1 MKKEK
6 SVYVEPY
13 DVDKLREIY
22 VLNVKYLDAVKQL
35 KKFNNLIT
43 KDVKK
48 YESELKE
55 KFGLNKLKKE
65 EKKLSDKLWEYEKLK
80 PDYEEHE
87 DGIEEFDMF
96 SEEELEDYFETS
108 KKYELLKRKIKKE
121 EEKINDVVSDFKKQK
136 KELKEED
143 RKALESVVISK
154 GLKIIDVV
162 EFKEVKDRK
171 YSMEKIHKMLIENK
185 YIDPYV
191 RDEDWEQK
199 DISADMIDWNLKLNN
214 WFGDVYTKDYDK
226 TQIFKSE
233 KLSKNY
239 PSTLE
244 YFVKSLQKHTG
255 KEYEKVNLV
264 TNETGHWHDHY
275 EPDVYY
281 VYTATILAPKDIAEM
296 LKKTEK
302 KLTTDSI
309 EKLVKNNKEVIYL
322 TDGDKPYYEDNYN
335 DKDMYKKEKFN
346 ETYREQVRE
355 KIAKSK
361 ESNQIKAEDL
371 FGIKDHE
378 YNLNGEKIVED
389 LPTKEVAEAA
399 FDTLEYAKKLVRLSE
414 LEKVVEKHKKQQ
426 EAEKEYEELKKSL

>member
-22 VLNVKYLDAVKQL
+22 ALNVEYLDAVKQL
-35 KKFNNLIT
+35 QEFNNLIT
-43 KDVKK
+43 KDVEK
-48 YESELKE
+48 YESESKE

-65 EKKLSDKLWEYEKLK
+65 EEKLSDKLWEYEKLK
-80 PDYEEHE
+80 PGYEEHE
-87 DGIEEFDMF
+87 DGVEEFDMF

-108 KKYELLKRKIKKE
+108 KKYELLKRKIKKV

-136 KELKEED
+136 KELKNED
-143 RKALESVVISK
+143 IKVLENNVVSK
-154 GLKIIDVV
+154 GLNILDTEKFN
-162 EFKEVKDRK
+162 EYKNMK
-171 YSMEKIHKMLIENK
+171 YSMEKIQKMLIKNM
-185 YIDPYV
+185 YNNPYV
-191 RDEDWEQK
+191 RDEDWEHR
-199 DISADMIDWNLKLNN
+199 DYSADMIYGCLKLNN
-214 WFGDVYTKDYDK
+214 WFGDIHIDAYGK

-239 PSTLE
+239 SSTFE

-255 KEYEKVNLV
+255 KEYEKINIV

-275 EPDVYY
+275 APDVFY

-302 KLTTDSI
+302 KLTKDSI
-309 EKLVKNNKEVIYL
+309 EKLVKNNKKVICL
-322 TDGDKPYYEDNYN
+322 TDGNESYYEDNYD
-335 DKDMYKKEKFN
+335 DKDMHKKEKFN

-361 ESNQIKAEDL
+361 KSNQIEVEEL
-371 FGIKDHE
+371 FGIKEHE
-378 YNLNGEKIVED
+378 YNLNGKKIVED

-399 FDTLEYAKKLVRLSE
+399 FDTLEYAKKLARLSE